1 MNQEFKKGEVVIYKA
16 ADGPMIDVRLD
27 QDTVW
32 LTQKQM
38 SGLFETERSVI
49 TKHLKNIFK
58 SGELEEKSNVQKMHI
73 ANSDKPVAFYNL
85 DIIISLGYRVNS
97 KRGTQFRIWAT
108 RVLRRHLVEG
118 YTLNEKRLTAQQ
130 DKIRKLQ
137 DAARLMG
144 NIALLE
150 GISDEAKGIVQII
163 SEYSKALGILDDF
176 DHQRLAVPKGTRKS
190 KYRLTYEEARLVIEQ
205 MKIKFHDSALVGQE
219 KDKSFQGT
227 IGGIYQTI
235 GGKDVYPTLEEKAAH
250 LLYFVT
256 KNHSF
261 VDGNKRIAAAL
272 FVCFLQKTGLLL
284 TKDGRKR
291 IDDNALVALTLMIA
305 ASKPAEKETMINV
318 ILNLL
323 ASRGNVA
330 ALE

>member
-58 SGELEEKSNVQKMHI
+58 SGELEEQSNVQKMHI

-137 DAARLMG
+137 DAVRLMG
-144 NIALLE
+144 GCDN
-150 GISDEAKGIVQII
+150 
-163 SEYSKALGILDDF
+163 
-176 DHQRLAVPKGTRKS
+176 PK
-190 KYRLTYEEARLVIEQ
+190 LTHPATN
-205 MKIKFHDSALVGQE
+205 S
-219 KDKSFQGT
+219 
-227 IGGIYQTI
+227 
-235 GGKDVYPTLEEKAAH
+235 GKQVSL
-250 LLYFVT
+250 
-256 KNHSF
+256 
-261 VDGNKRIAAAL
+261 
-272 FVCFLQKTGLLL
+272 
-284 TKDGRKR
+284 
-291 IDDNALVALTLMIA
+291 
-305 ASKPAEKETMINV
+305 
-318 ILNLL
+318 
-323 ASRGNVA
+323 
-330 ALE
+330 

>member
-49 TKHLKNIFK
+49 TKYLKNIFK
-58 SGELEEKSNVQKMHI
+58 SGELEEQSNVQKMHI

-108 RVLRRHLVEG
+108 RVLRR
-118 YTLNEKRLTAQQ
+118 
-130 DKIRKLQ
+130 
-137 DAARLMG
+137 
-144 NIALLE
+144 
-150 GISDEAKGIVQII
+150 
-163 SEYSKALGILDDF
+163 
-176 DHQRLAVPKGTRKS
+176 
-190 KYRLTYEEARLVIEQ
+190 
-205 MKIKFHDSALVGQE
+205 
-219 KDKSFQGT
+219 
-227 IGGIYQTI
+227 
-235 GGKDVYPTLEEKAAH
+235 
-250 LLYFVT
+250 
-256 KNHSF
+256 
-261 VDGNKRIAAAL
+261 
-272 FVCFLQKTGLLL
+272 
-284 TKDGRKR
+284 R

-318 ILNLL
+318 ILNLM

-330 ALE
+330 GVDRRNDDLI

>member
-58 SGELEEKSNVQKMHI
+58 SGELEEQSNVQKMHI

-108 RVLRRHLVEG
+108 RVLRR
-118 YTLNEKRLTAQQ
+118 
-130 DKIRKLQ
+130 
-137 DAARLMG
+137 
-144 NIALLE
+144 
-150 GISDEAKGIVQII
+150 
-163 SEYSKALGILDDF
+163 
-176 DHQRLAVPKGTRKS
+176 
-190 KYRLTYEEARLVIEQ
+190 
-205 MKIKFHDSALVGQE
+205 
-219 KDKSFQGT
+219 
-227 IGGIYQTI
+227 
-235 GGKDVYPTLEEKAAH
+235 
-250 LLYFVT
+250 
-256 KNHSF
+256 
-261 VDGNKRIAAAL
+261 
-272 FVCFLQKTGLLL
+272 
-284 TKDGRKR
+284 R

-318 ILNLL
+318 ILNLM

-330 ALE
+330 GVDRRNDDLI

>member
-16 ADGPMIDVRLD
+16 ADGPMIDVHLD

-49 TKHLKNIFK
+49 TKYLKNIFK
-58 SGELEEKSNVQKMHI
+58 SGELEEQSNVQKMHI

-108 RVLRRHLVEG
+108 RVLR
-118 YTLNEKRLTAQQ
+118 
-130 DKIRKLQ
+130 
-137 DAARLMG
+137 
-144 NIALLE
+144 
-150 GISDEAKGIVQII
+150 
-163 SEYSKALGILDDF
+163 
-176 DHQRLAVPKGTRKS
+176 
-190 KYRLTYEEARLVIEQ
+190 
-205 MKIKFHDSALVGQE
+205 
-219 KDKSFQGT
+219 
-227 IGGIYQTI
+227 
-235 GGKDVYPTLEEKAAH
+235 
-250 LLYFVT
+250 
-256 KNHSF
+256 
-261 VDGNKRIAAAL
+261 
-272 FVCFLQKTGLLL
+272 
-284 TKDGRKR
+284 KR

-323 ASRGNVA
+323 AAVA
-330 ALE
+330 TLPRWNRIRIF

>member
-58 SGELEEKSNVQKMHI
+58 SGELEEQSNVQKMHI

-85 DIIISLGYRVNS
+85 DIIILLGYRVNS

-108 RVLRRHLVEG
+108 RVLRRH
-118 YTLNEKRLTAQQ
+118 
-130 DKIRKLQ
+130 
-137 DAARLMG
+137 
-144 NIALLE
+144 
-150 GISDEAKGIVQII
+150 
-163 SEYSKALGILDDF
+163 
-176 DHQRLAVPKGTRKS
+176 
-190 KYRLTYEEARLVIEQ
+190 
-205 MKIKFHDSALVGQE
+205 
-219 KDKSFQGT
+219 
-227 IGGIYQTI
+227 
-235 GGKDVYPTLEEKAAH
+235 
-250 LLYFVT
+250 
-256 KNHSF
+256 
-261 VDGNKRIAAAL
+261 
-272 FVCFLQKTGLLL
+272 
-284 TKDGRKR
+284 

-318 ILNLL
+318 ILNLM